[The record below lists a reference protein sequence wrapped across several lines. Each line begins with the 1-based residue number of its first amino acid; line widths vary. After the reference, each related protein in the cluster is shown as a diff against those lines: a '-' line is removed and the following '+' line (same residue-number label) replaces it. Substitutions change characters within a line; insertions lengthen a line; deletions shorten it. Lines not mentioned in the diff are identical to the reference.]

1 MYFNSLHDPG
11 ESQKISV
18 CCRPWTAKTVFCGI
32 PGNPETLKTGNA
44 IVTTATFMTNSTLK
58 TALF

>member
-1 MYFNSLHDPG
+1 MYFSSLHNPC

-18 CCRPWTAKTVFCGI
+18 CRWLWTVKTVFCGI

-44 IVTTATFMTNSTLK
+44 IVTIAAFMKNSTL
-58 TALF
+58 F